1 LLIRRIIVRV
11 LAGYIVFCLALGIV
25 LAELAFHPWRVP
37 ITNQESSQLM
47 AARFGAVLRDVAIT
61 ASDGIV
67 LRGWFAHPPNANANA
82 VILLHG
88 IGDNRQGM
96 MGYAELLLSHGY
108 DVLAPDARAQG
119 DSGGTFPTYG
129 IKEANDVHR
138 WFDFLQVQDDPH
150 CVFGLGE
157 SFGAATLLQ
166 ALKQENRFC
175 AVVAEST
182 FSNFRQIS
190 YIRVGQFLHTGAWLG
205 ETVLRPAVE
214 FAFLYG
220 ELTRR
225 VNLANASPETSVVGS
240 GVPIFLIHGLADTN
254 IPPEQSERIQ
264 AHNPAKIA
272 LWEVPNAGHCGAAD
286 AAGEEFKIRVLDW
299 FASHN

>member
-1 LLIRRIIVRV
+1 V
-11 LAGYIVFCLALGIV
+11 
-25 LAELAFHPWRVP
+25 
-37 ITNQESSQLM
+37 
-47 AARFGAVLRDVAIT
+47 AARFGAVLRDAAIT

-67 LRGWFAHPPNANANA
+67 LRGWFAHPPNANGNA

-96 MGYAELLLSHGY
+96 MGYAELFLSHGY
-108 DVLAPDARAQG
+108 DVLAPDVRAQG
-119 DSGGTFPTYG
+119 DSGGTFSTYG

-166 ALKQENRFC
+166 ALKQETRFC
-175 AVVAEST
+175 AVVAESS
-182 FSNFRQIS
+182 FANFRQVS

-205 ETVLRPAVE
+205 EIVLRPAVE

-220 ELTRR
+220 QLTRG
-225 VNLANASPETSVVGS
+225 VNIASASPESAVVGS
-240 GVPIFLIHGLADTN
+240 SVPIFFIHGLADTN
-254 IPPEQSERIQ
+254 IPPLQSERIQ
-264 AHNPAKIA
+264 AHNPAMIA
-272 LWEVPNAGHCGAAD
+272 LWEVPNAGHCGARGLRGRSLTNECLTGSAHISRGALWRETAPFTHPNQFWSRREIVD
-286 AAGEEFKIRVLDW
+286 RSPSRQ
-299 FASHN
+299 FAERQLPFWA